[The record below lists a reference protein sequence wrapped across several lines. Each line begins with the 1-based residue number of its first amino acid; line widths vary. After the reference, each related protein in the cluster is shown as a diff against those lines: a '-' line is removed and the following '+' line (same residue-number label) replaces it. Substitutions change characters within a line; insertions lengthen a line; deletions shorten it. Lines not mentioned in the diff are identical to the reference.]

1 MTTGTGL
8 SGDREQQGGA
18 VLLVAADAVRIREEA
33 TAGPPHPR
41 VDFLELAAAL
51 EAEVVSYSETAR
63 SNNCLV
69 QLIFR
74 RFSRPLALALHGF
87 FGHRRARL
95 FFTGAENIGL
105 PLALLLKL
113 FRAPAA
119 QVMIGHLLSEPK
131 KRPFY
136 LLRPFSRVHGLI
148 CYSTVQT
155 DYARKR
161 LGLEAE
167 RVNRIDF
174 QVDASFFDD
183 GGTAPAGP
191 VLSVGRELRDYP
203 TWFEALEG
211 TDLRAL
217 VIASSPW
224 SRREDQTAGRTIP
237 ENVQLKKGL
246 TYEELRACYRAAPL
260 VVVPLQDVA
269 SPAGITSILEAM
281 ACSRPVVVS
290 DTPGIREVIRPG
302 VTGELV
308 PCGDAGALRRTVQD
322 LLAEPERL
330 ARMGR
335 AARDWVLEGRTI
347 EHFVERISA
356 VAERA
361 LAWKRGERTWRES

>member
-1 MTTGTGL
+1 MNDAGRSS
-8 SGDREQQGGA
+8 SGASGEGGA
-18 VLLVAADAVRIREEA
+18 VLLVAADADRIRAEA
-33 TAGPPHPR
+33 ASGPPYPR

-51 EAEVVSYSETAR
+51 EAEVVSFSEAAR
-63 SNNCLV
+63 SKSRLV
-69 QLIFR
+69 RLVFR
-74 RFSRPLALALHGF
+74 RISRPLALALHGF
-87 FGHRRARL
+87 RGHRRARL

-113 FRAPAA
+113 HRAPAA

-136 LLRPFSRVHGLI
+136 LLRPFSRVDGLI
-148 CYSTVQT
+148 CYSSVQA
-155 DYARKR
+155 DYARER

-174 QVDASFFDD
+174 QVDAVFFDD
-183 GGTAPAGP
+183 RGADPGGP

-211 TDLRAL
+211 TEIRAL
-217 VIASSPW
+217 VVASSPW
-224 SRREDQTAGRTIP
+224 SRREDQTAGRAIP

-246 TYEELRACYRAAPL
+246 TYEELRAHYRAAPL
-260 VVVPLQDVA
+260 VVVPLQDVD

-290 DTPGIREVIRPG
+290 DTPGIREVIQPG

-322 LLAEPERL
+322 LMADPER
-330 ARMGR
+330 REHMGR
-335 AARDWVLEGRTI
+335 AARAWVLEGRTI
-347 EHFVERISA
+347 EHFVERITA
-356 VAERA
+356 VAKRA
-361 LAWKRGERTWRES
+361 LAWKRGELKWRES